1 MTEEFNEKKITRKE
15 LQKCEGEYS
24 ESGLKSKIVKYG
36 KIAGA
41 TVVYK
46 AVQLFYVLQKPGVPA
61 RTKAVIIGALG
72 YLIAPIDFMP
82 DLTLVIGYTDDAVAL
97 TFALVQAKG
106 YIDDGVMEKSKKFL
120 VKIFGKSV
128 LKSIKEVN
136 V

>member
-15 LQKCEGEYS
+15 LQKYEGEYS

-46 AVQLFYVLQKPGVPA
+46 AVQLFYVLQKPDVPA
-61 RTKAVIIGALG
+61 RTKAVIMGALG
-72 YLIAPIDFMP
+72 YLIAPIDFIP
-82 DLTLVIGYTDDAVAL
+82 DLTPVLGYTDDAVAL
-97 TFALVQAKG
+97 TFALVQAQG
-106 YIDDGVMEKSKKFL
+106 YIDDGVREKAKKLL

-136 V
+136 A